1 MSAKNADA
9 SDPAIV
15 APTSRATRAE
25 GLAVDRVKADF
36 FRLLS
41 HPARVRIVQ
50 LLRDDERTVGDLQ
63 AALGLDSSGTSQHLG
78 AMRRQGLLVSR
89 RAGTS
94 VYYRVAD
101 DRVFEL
107 LEVASR
113 ILTTRLQASSAL
125 FDDLAGVMSEESAGG
140 A

>member
-1 MSAKNADA
+1 MSARNADA
-9 SDPAIV
+9 SDPGIV
-15 APTSRATRAE
+15 APTGRATRAE
-25 GLAVDRVKADF
+25 GLPVDQIKAEF

-41 HPARVRIVQ
+41 HPARVRILQ
-50 LLRDDERTVGDLQ
+50 LLRHEERMVGDLQ

-101 DRVFEL
+101 ERIFEL
-107 LEVASR
+107 LEVAR
-113 ILTTRLQASSAL
+113 QILTTRLQLSSAL
-125 FDDLAGVMSEESAGG
+125 LDDLAGVMSEEHAGRT
-140 A
+140 

>member
-1 MSAKNADA
+1 
-9 SDPAIV
+9 
-15 APTSRATRAE
+15 
-25 GLAVDRVKADF
+25 
-36 FRLLS
+36 
-41 HPARVRIVQ
+41 
-50 LLRDDERTVGDLQ
+50 
-63 AALGLDSSGTSQHLG
+63 
-78 AMRRQGLLVSR
+78 MRRQGLLVSR

-113 ILTTRLQASSAL
+113 ILMTRLQASSAL